1 MNEREQIQ
9 VDKHVFIDK
18 LKTTKRNFKD
28 NNAADGVFSLLL
40 WFAVLDDVED
50 ILEDLDTVQ
59 ANDKIGFYQH
69 IVDKRYS
76 FNLCL
81 AIFVLC

>member
-40 WFAVLDDVED
+40 WFAVLDDV
-50 ILEDLDTVQ
+50 LLFKGGG
-59 ANDKIGFYQH
+59 AF
-69 IVDKRYS
+69 
-76 FNLCL
+76 
-81 AIFVLC
+81 IFLRLL